1 MIVFLITICVAISVW
16 LLCIL
21 FSKPSSI
28 LYVSDDPTHR
38 SLHNVSKPRT
48 GGIAIFIVLLIA
60 WLVIAIMQSVE
71 SFIYYLIIG
80 MCVLAVISYIDDRY
94 SISQI
99 WRLITHILAALL
111 FILGGL
117 SLSAYDFPFLNH
129 FESGIV
135 LNFITIV
142 LIVWMINL
150 YNFMDGM
157 DGLAGG
163 MGFIGF
169 ACLGLLGWFAENN
182 LYMLMAFIVAATNL
196 GFLLH
201 NFPPAKIFM
210 GDIGSITLGYMVA
223 FFLLWGINSGIF
235 RWWAPILIFSP
246 FIVDATLTLLRRLLC
261 REKIWEAHKS
271 HYYQRLVQNGW
282 GHRKTAIFE
291 YILMMATSISVIILM
306 VKDNVVLTTYTL
318 VGWSLL
324 YIIIIIFVSSK
335 NSNSVDIS

>member
-1 MIVFLITICVAISVW
+1 MIVLLIAICVAISVW

-28 LYVSDDPTHR
+28 FYVSDDPTHR

-60 WLVIAIMQSVE
+60 WLIIAIMQSVE

-99 WRLITHILAALL
+99 LRLVAHIIAATL

-117 SLSAYDFPFLNH
+117 SLSAYDFPFLNY
-129 FESGIV
+129 FDSEMV
-135 LNFITIV
+135 LNLITIV

-169 ACLGLLGWFAENN
+169 SCLGVLGWLAENN
-182 LYMLMAFIVAATNL
+182 LYMFMAFIVAATNL

-210 GDIGSITLGYMVA
+210 GDVGSINLGYMVA
-223 FFLLWGINSGIF
+223 FFLLWGIDSGVF

-246 FIVDATLTLLRRLLC
+246 FIVDATLTLLRRLLY
-261 REKIWEAHKS
+261 REKFGRRINLIIIKD
-271 HYYQRLVQNGW
+271 LF
-282 GHRKTAIFE
+282 K
-291 YILMMATSISVIILM
+291 MAGGIG
-306 VKDNVVLTTYTL
+306 K
-318 VGWSLL
+318 LL
-324 YIIIIIFVSSK
+324 YLNIY
-335 NSNSVDIS
+335 